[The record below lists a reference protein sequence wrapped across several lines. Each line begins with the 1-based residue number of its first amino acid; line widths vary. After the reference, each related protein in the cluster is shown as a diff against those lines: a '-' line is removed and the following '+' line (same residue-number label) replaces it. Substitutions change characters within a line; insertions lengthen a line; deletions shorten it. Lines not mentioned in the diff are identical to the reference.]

1 MKLTLNSV
9 LCRGLA
15 AGALFG
21 VALPAASPALAQDE
35 EQMVE
40 ELVVVGSR
48 RQDRSAADSPVP
60 VDVIGGDSLLNL
72 GDTDMDSLL
81 AALVPSYNVD
91 QQPISDAATI
101 IRPAN
106 LRALPSDATLV
117 LVNGKRR
124 HRASVITWLGGGIS
138 SGSHGPDLSI
148 IPAIALDRVEVLRD
162 GASAQ
167 YGSDAI
173 AGVMNFVLREDRQ
186 GGRLEG
192 RWGRTYEGDGDTM
205 IVAGNVGLPLMDS
218 GFLNLSMEYK
228 QADPTNRSIQRAD
241 AQDLIDAGNNNVRQP
256 EAQIWGAPEIRGD
269 IKLFANMGVDVGAS
283 SEFYAFGNYA
293 QRTVEGGFFFRNP
306 HTRNGIFRGD
316 PLGDRTPTVKVADL
330 SSDGVSG
337 GCPNDRRAD
346 GFGGPGI
353 PIIDNVPDA
362 ATLAE
367 VAANPNCYSFYERFP
382 GGFTPQFGGDVT
394 DYSAAFGLRGETGGG
409 WDYDLSYVFGYNKS
423 EFFMHN
429 TINPQLAAR
438 QNDIPTSYI
447 PGAYIE
453 TDQVFDATLS
463 KPLEGI
469 GPGGRPLYLALG
481 FEYRT
486 ESFEVEAGGENAWY
500 IDDRGARTCV
510 DPVLSVD
517 DFDPTLCDAGD
528 PGAGIP
534 SNRRFVVAGLSAQGF
549 GVGSNGFPGF
559 QPRDAGENS
568 RGSYAFY
575 VDVETNAT
583 EDLLLGAALRFED
596 YDDFGRTTDGK
607 LAARY
612 QLTDNFALR
621 GAVSTGFRA
630 PTVGQANVT
639 NVTTA
644 FGPNG
649 LEDQATLPPT
659 HPISAQK
666 GGRPLQP
673 EESVNTTLG
682 LVLNIGVADITLDYY
697 NVAVEGR
704 IGRRSPAQITRAD
717 IDALVAGGVSDATSF
732 SAVRFYINDF
742 DTTTQGVDLVLTAPL
757 DIGEGDTTL
766 ILVGNRN
773 DTDVDTAVCRPGQ
786 VSDNCSSLINDQ
798 LVTQL
803 KKALPRN
810 RVSATVNHV
819 TGDWRFLGRF
829 RRYGEFVSF
838 PADVGPWR
846 QDHEPRWFLDAE
858 VAYSFSDALTVVA
871 GAQNLLDEYPQE
883 SSQGAQDGVGMLYP
897 ENSPYGFN
905 GGFYYL
911 RAIWDF
917 N

>member
-1 MKLTLNSV
+1 MKITLNSV

-60 VDVIGGDSLLNL
+60 VDVIGGDSMLNL

-91 QQPISDAATI
+91 QQPISDAGTI

-106 LRALPSDATLV
+106 LRSLPSDATLV

-124 HRASVITWLGGGIS
+124 HRASVISFLGGGIS
-138 SGSHGPDLSI
+138 DGAHGPDLST

-205 IVAGNVGLPLMDS
+205 IVAGNVGLPLLDS

-241 AQDLIDAGNNNVRQP
+241 AQGLIDAGNNNVRQP

-269 IKLFANMGVDVGAS
+269 IKLFANMGVEVGAS

-293 QRTVEGGFFFRNP
+293 QRTVEGGFYFRNP
-306 HTRNGIFRGD
+306 HTRGGVFRGD
-316 PLGDRTPTVKVADL
+316 PLDDGTPTVKVADL
-330 SSDGVSG
+330 SSDGISG

-346 GFGGPGI
+346 GGGGPGI

-362 ATLAE
+362 ATLAD
-367 VAANPNCYSFYERFP
+367 VAANADCFSFIERFP

-394 DYSAAFGLRGETGGG
+394 DYSTAFGLRGETGGG
-409 WDYDLSYVFGYNKS
+409 WDYDLSYVFGYNKT

-447 PGAYIE
+447 PGAYAE

-463 KPLEGI
+463 KPLEDI

-486 ESFEVEAGGENAWY
+486 ESFEIEAGGDDAWFV
-500 IDDRGARTCV
+500 DDR
-510 DPVLSVD
+510 P
-517 DFDPTLCDAGD
+517 
-528 PGAGIP
+528 
-534 SNRRFVVAGLSAQGF
+534 NGLAAQGF
-549 GVGSNGFPGF
+549 GVASNGFPGF
-559 QPRDAGENS
+559 PARIAGENS

-575 VDVETNAT
+575 ADVETNAT
-583 EDLLLGAALRFED
+583 EDLLIGAAVRFED
-596 YDDFGRTTDGK
+596 YEDFGRTTDGK

-621 GAVSTGFRA
+621 GAISTGFRA
-630 PTVGQANVT
+630 PTVGQTNVI

-659 HPISAQK
+659 HPVSAQK
-666 GGRPLQP
+666 GGMPLQP
-673 EESVNTTLG
+673 EESVNATLG
-682 LVLNIGVADITLDYY
+682 VVMNIGVADITLDYY
-697 NVAVEGR
+697 NVAVEKR
-704 IGRRSPAQITRAD
+704 IGRRSPAAITLDDVAALQAD
-717 IDALVAGGVSDATSF
+717 GVSDATSY

-757 DIGEGDTTL
+757 ELGNGDTTL
-766 ILVGNRN
+766 ILVANRN
-773 DTDVDTAVCRPGQ
+773 DTNVDTAVCRPGL
-786 VSDNCSSLINDQ
+786 VSENCSSLINDQ

-803 KKALPRN
+803 KSGLPGN
-810 RVSATVNHV
+810 RVSATVNHL

-829 RRYGEFVSF
+829 RRYGEFTSY

-846 QDHEPRWFLDAE
+846 RDHEPRWFLDAE

-871 GAQNLLDEYPQE
+871 GAQNLLDEYPQKSTE
-883 SSQGAQDGVGMLYP
+883 GAQDGVGMLYP